1 MTTEKEAATMWCPF
15 VRYTGDTDHGSW
27 GRGGNAGNPANID
40 PAKGP
45 GDYACNCIGSRCMA
59 WRWDDTGPP
68 ETRHG
73 YCGLAGQITRFLG
86 GVY

>member
-1 MTTEKEAATMWCPF
+1 MTTEKEAAEMWCPF
-15 VRYTGDTDHGSW
+15 IRMSSRSMVSDWNGSYNRNHNPDDQIQGQHG
-27 GRGGNAGNPANID
+27 PMT
-40 PAKGP
+40 
-45 GDYACNCIGSRCMA
+45 CIGSRCMA

-73 YCGLAGQITRFLG
+73 YCGLAGQLTRFLG